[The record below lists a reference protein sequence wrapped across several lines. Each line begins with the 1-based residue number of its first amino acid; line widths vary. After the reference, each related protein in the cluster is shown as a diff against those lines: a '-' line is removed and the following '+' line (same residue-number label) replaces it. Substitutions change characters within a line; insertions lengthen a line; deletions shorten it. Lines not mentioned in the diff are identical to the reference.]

1 MIETI
6 NNSVQEF
13 IEKYKYFESIIR
25 MKYDISPEVS
35 FYSYMK
41 KNRTQEFRKYGEE
54 LASLKEI
61 RNFYQHKRRLGSKD
75 WVIPSVEA
83 ICKLDEIIEF
93 SKKRKRVMEIAIS
106 SDKIFSRR
114 ITDSVKPTMKEM
126 REKLFTHVPIID
138 SGKVIGIFDENSI
151 FGYLAE
157 NEVLLENDDDIT
169 FEEIKDYL
177 NIEGREM
184 ETFLFVSRT
193 TFVDDLEVE
202 FEEAYKRD
210 VRLGAI
216 FVTATGNRNETVLG
230 MITPWDIL
238 YGR

>member
-1 MIETI
+1 MSY
-6 NNSVQEF
+6 NSVQDF
-13 IEKYKYFESIIR
+13 IEKYKNFESIIR
-25 MKYDISPEVS
+25 RKYDLKQEESI
-35 FYSYMK
+35 YSYMK
-41 KNRTQEFRKYGEE
+41 KKQTREFRKYGEE
-54 LASLKEI
+54 LSSFKDI
-61 RNFYQHKRRLGSKD
+61 RNFYQHRPRLGSKD
-75 WVIPSVEA
+75 WVTPSDEA
-83 ICKLDEIIEF
+83 ISKLDEIIEY
-93 SKKRKRVMEIAIS
+93 SKQRKRVMDIAIS
-106 SDKIFSRR
+106 SDKIYSKR

-157 NEVLLENDDDIT
+157 NEVLLETDDDIT

-184 ETFLFVSRT
+184 ESFLFVSRN
-193 TFVDDLEVE
+193 TFVDDLETE
-202 FEEAYKRD
+202 FEKAFKRD

-216 FVTATGNRNETVLG
+216 FVTATGNKKEVVLG

-238 YGR
+238 FKY